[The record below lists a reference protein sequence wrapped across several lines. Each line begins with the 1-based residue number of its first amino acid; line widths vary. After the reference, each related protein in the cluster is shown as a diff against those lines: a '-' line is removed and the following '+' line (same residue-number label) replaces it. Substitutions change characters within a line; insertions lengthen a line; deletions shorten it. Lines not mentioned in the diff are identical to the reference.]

1 MGQESSRSTSPWTEV
16 EERACWSQPWE
27 KRTFPLSED
36 EIRDL
41 ETEDRLWS
49 GTSGQE
55 DTGSETRETRATCG
69 SMESSRATS
78 RSVEVRLVKLR
89 SDSQH
94 SRSSSIDE
102 VAEEGQ
108 EVEHLED
115 NNTD

>member
-1 MGQESSRSTSPWTEV
+1 M
-16 EERACWSQPWE
+16 
-27 KRTFPLSED
+27 
-36 EIRDL
+36 
-41 ETEDRLWS
+41 WS
-49 GTSGQE
+49 GTSCQE

-108 EVEHLED
+108 EVEHPED
-115 NNTD
+115 NNTDPDWEENDEEEEDVKEDVGDDDPEYDPEKRDKTKKNT